1 MQEACLRLPGQP
13 GPRGGNSSS
22 VPWVSSSLFPLG
34 GERLPHKPHQ
44 SRRLE
49 AGRHPWRLLSLFL
62 DSEPKREKKGGGG
75 RWQEREI
82 LIHDIIRPWPSA
94 VEKKK
99 NPEPHTFLAFSVKET
114 VRACCAESLSRVWLF
129 VTLWTVAHQAS
140 PCVHSQLQRQL
151 AECRNTAV
159 VQETRNLGSSPSS
172 VFPFLVWLQ
181 PSYFTSDGLSI
192 TICEAK
198 DGSDE
203 VSESI

>member
-1 MQEACLRLPGQP
+1 MTLCCRKEKE
-13 GPRGGNSSS
+13 PR
-22 VPWVSSSLFPLG
+22 
-34 GERLPHKPHQ
+34 
-44 SRRLE
+44 
-49 AGRHPWRLLSLFL
+49 AT
-62 DSEPKREKKGGGG
+62 
-75 RWQEREI
+75 
-82 LIHDIIRPWPSA
+82 
-94 VEKKK
+94 
-99 NPEPHTFLAFSVKET
+99 TFLAFSVKET